1 MANPVAALGI
11 VARLIA
17 GYLLYR
23 RRDSWLRAVMGAV
36 LGPRERD
43 RDGDH
48 VRPVRIR
55 GCRLLRGGQLGGL
68 DTEVKTGG

>member
-11 VARLIA
+11 VAGLIT
-17 GYLLYR
+17 GYLRYR

-43 RDGDH
+43 GDH
-48 VRPVRIR
+48 VGPVRIR